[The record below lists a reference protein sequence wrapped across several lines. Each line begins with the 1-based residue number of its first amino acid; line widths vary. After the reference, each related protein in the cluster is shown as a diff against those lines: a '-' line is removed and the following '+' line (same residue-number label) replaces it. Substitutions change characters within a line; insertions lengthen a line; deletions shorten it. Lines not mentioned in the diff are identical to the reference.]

1 VRTLVDD
8 VRALVLLLELEGTV
22 VANKLEGKY
31 CEEENGKFK
40 IKAIPRSTKYR
51 LLKRLTEMGYLE
63 QLQGVDK
70 RYRYYRLSQ
79 LGIEYKQ
86 LILKRLLE
94 KLRKLQGSSFL
105 LGTLEVPLHQFQ
117 QLSCSYGIPPK
128 LLLKLLKARVEQRL
142 SNKVVVIGKSKF

>member
-1 VRTLVDD
+1 MRTVVND
-8 VRALVLLLELEGTV
+8 VRALVLLLELQGTKA
-22 VANKLEGKY
+22 ANELEGEY
-31 CEEENGKFK
+31 CEEESGKFK

-51 LLKRLTEMGYLE
+51 LLKRLAEMGYLE

-70 RYRYYRLSQ
+70 RYRYYKLSQ

-105 LGTLEVPLHQFQ
+105 LGTLEIPWSSFQ

-128 LLLKLLKARVEQRL
+128 LLLKLLNAKIEQRL
-142 SNKVVVIGKSKF
+142 SNKVVVIEKRD